1 MVSEKTPVPV
11 PLVSFIT
18 PDSPISGVLSV
29 EEYITPLSVTAFPLS
44 EVILP
49 PMTVEVLV
57 IAVAVEVEIS
67 GANFKPLTEK
77 LHEPV
82 AVPV

>member
-1 MVSEKTPVPV
+1 M
-11 PLVSFIT
+11 I
-18 PDSPISGVLSV
+18 V
-29 EEYITPLSVTAFPLS
+29 EF
-44 EVILP
+44 
-49 PMTVEVLV
+49 LV
-57 IAVAVEVEIS
+57 IAVAVEVEIT